1 MTLRRL
7 QANLGIGLY
16 GNPACKGTIRKGLNG
31 FDELRKYIKQGN
43 EFCREVSAIMQ
54 ERSEAELIYA
64 KALAKISAKLSKV
77 SGNCLGTLSSS
88 WALVATEMEA
98 ESEAHKQLSQALRD
112 DLHKPM
118 KNLADTQQKIRK
130 PIESM
135 VEKSLKTLTD
145 RRNEESK
152 LKKAAFMC
160 AKEAEKI
167 EEQLSNGR
175 TATGRTKVTEKDL
188 SKLDK
193 RARNLSL
200 TMQKTDT
207 DYHDACLKAEAERQE
222 WESTVYK
229 GCSSL
234 QTLEEDRISQMQ
246 ELMNKYNSYLSVIG
260 PQLVRSCDKV
270 GEAVINIDVNSDLRN
285 IVDKKGTG
293 PNQPE
298 QILLDYYAEDMT
310 HGMEKE
316 RRRQVLQNY
325 ALHLQQDVEKE
336 YKSREGVEKLVEV
349 YQNRPSFADAEAQED
364 ARQRLG
370 HVSGVLCVQVNAMVN
385 FVEAIQYKIS
395 CAVAELDGRPKPV
408 DNRYAPYLERSKDK
422 LGMTT
427 SILRLPLSMAYQSYA
442 ATDGSAT
449 CRAPADGGQ
458 IDSPFDDDEFDT
470 ELSPPSSPLGQCRAI
485 YDYTAQQYDELT
497 IKCGDVITIYDK
509 QEDGWWQGEL
519 HGKVGIFPA
528 SYVAET

>member
-1 MTLRRL
+1 MF
-7 QANLGIGLY
+7 
-16 GNPACKGTIRKGLNG
+16 KDSFWGLNG
-31 FDELRKYIKQGN
+31 FDELRKYIKHGN

-54 ERSEAELIYA
+54 ERSEAELVYA
-64 KALAKISAKLSKV
+64 KALAKIGAKLSKV
-77 SGNCLGTLSSS
+77 SSNCLGTLASS
-88 WALVATEMEA
+88 WLLVATEIEA
-98 ESEAHKQLSQALRD
+98 ESESHKQLSQALRD

-145 RRNEESK
+145 RRNEDSK
-152 LKKAAFMC
+152 LKKSAFLC

-167 EEQLSNGR
+167 GEQLSTGR
-175 TATGRTKVTEKDL
+175 SATGRTKVTEKDL

-193 RARNLSL
+193 RSRNLSL
-200 TMQKTDT
+200 TMQKADT
-207 DYHDACLKAEAERQE
+207 DYHDAGLKAESERQE

-234 QTLEEDRISQMQ
+234 QTLEEERISQMQ
-246 ELMNKYNSYLSVIG
+246 ELMNKYNSHLSVIG

-270 GEAVINIDVNSDLRN
+270 GEAIISIDVNSDLRKV
-285 IVDKKGTG
+285 IDKKATG

-310 HGMEKE
+310 NGMEKE

-325 ALHLQQDVEKE
+325 ALHLQQDLEKE

-364 ARQRLG
+364 VRQRLG
-370 HVSGVLCVQVNAMVN
+370 HVNAMVN

-395 CAVAELDGRPKPV
+395 CAVAELDGRPKPL
-408 DNRYAPYLERSKDK
+408 DSRYAPYLERIKDK

-427 SILRLPLSMAYQSYA
+427 STLRLPLSMAYQSYA
-442 ATDGSAT
+442 APDGSAT

-470 ELSPPSSPLGQCRAI
+470 EVSPPSSPLGQCRAI
-485 YDYTAQQYDELT
+485 YDYAAQHYDELT
-497 IKCGDVITIYDK
+497 IKSDDIITIYDK

-519 HGKVGIFPA
+519 NGKVGIFPA
-528 SYVAET
+528 SYVEETPRQHVTR